1 MKKYSHLTFIVC
13 ICAAFGFIA
22 ATPVNA
28 KSIWDQ
34 INDTAPRTIF
44 DDIRDTAPRT
54 IFDDIRDTAPV
65 RAPDKDLAG
74 E

>member
-1 MKKYSHLTFIVC
+1 MKVLTGLTVVSVI
-13 ICAAFGFIA
+13 AAFGIF
-22 ATPVNA
+22 ATPASA

-34 INDTAPRTIF
+34 LNDTAPRSIF
-44 DDIRDTAPRT
+44 DQLNDSAPE
-54 IFDDIRDTAPV
+54 